1 MTSLNL
7 MESQIN
13 PRPDGGL
20 ITDMQLIVDKI
31 SRPCQTSLRRPRL
44 LALLDRSLGSR
55 ICTIISGRAGTG
67 KTTLAA
73 DFAASC
79 NRRVAW
85 YKVDAADSEFCV
97 FMDYLAVS
105 IGQQRPG
112 FNEHAIRSAAAGVR
126 SDDITLFAERFV
138 FELIDDDS
146 DPLLIVIEDLHLVC
160 DTEWLVPFLPR
171 FLPFAPPKLD
181 LLITSLTF
189 PPPPLRRIR
198 SEQTL

>member
-7 MESQIN
+7 MEPQIN
-13 PRPDGGL
+13 PRTEGGL
-20 ITDMQLIVDKI
+20 NTDMELIVDKI

-85 YKVDAADSEFCV
+85 YKVDAPDGEFGV
-97 FMDYLAVS
+97 FMDYLAAS

-112 FNEHAIRSAAAGVR
+112 FNEQAIRSAAPKGKSAE
-126 SDDITLFAERFV
+126 ILLFSVRFV
-138 FELIDDDS
+138 FELIDEVS
-146 DPLLIVIEDLHLVC
+146 EPLVIVIEALLRVL
-160 DTEWLVPFLPR
+160 DTE
-171 FLPFAPPKLD
+171 
-181 LLITSLTF
+181 
-189 PPPPLRRIR
+189 
-198 SEQTL
+198 